1 MAIIITIYSA
11 YHINTHTNHA
21 IILPKIYQKTFHHM
35 ASASNKKHFPPPK
48 KKRSVI
54 PQFAA
59 LVFFLS
65 VPLHRREKLFLVD
78 QISRFFTT
86 FPQGNGPNFLGDT
99 FRRNADSILFLICAY
114 EFFYIINI

>member
-21 IILPKIYQKTFHHM
+21 VILPKNYQKTFHHM
-35 ASASNKKHFPPPK
+35 ASASNKNTFPPK
-48 KKRSVI
+48 KKKGSVI

-59 LVFFLS
+59 LVFSIS

-78 QISRFFTT
+78 QISRFLTT
-86 FPQGNGPNFLGDT
+86 FPQGNGPNFFGDT
-99 FRRNADSILFLICAY
+99 FRRNTDSILSLICAY
-114 EFFYIINI
+114 EFFIS